1 VTDRNDYK
9 LTGILG
15 WPVSHS
21 LSPLIHNF
29 WIKKYN
35 RRGSYIPL
43 EISPGDLTVS
53 IDACKNLGLAGVNL
67 TIPHKEACL
76 SILDKIDE
84 TAREIG
90 AVNTIVFQTGG
101 TTVGYNTDSFGFRA
115 AIESNTKAGW
125 NLFGKKAVVI
135 GSGGA
140 SKAVL
145 HALKNWGADE
155 IRITN
160 RTDRR
165 AEKLALEL
173 GPGCKFWRWCDRNNA
188 LADVSL
194 LVNTTSCGM
203 VGQPP
208 LDLDLDFLPKSAV
221 VNDIVY
227 TPLMTTLLKRAKA
240 RGNPIING
248 LEMLLHQARPGF
260 KAWFDIEPKITN
272 DLRKTINAQL
282 VGDLK

>member
-1 VTDRNDYK
+1 MTDKNDYK

-29 WIKKYN
+29 WIKQYN

-43 EISPGDLTVS
+43 AISPDDLKS
-53 IDACKNLGLAGVNL
+53 AIDACYSLGMAGLNL
-67 TIPHKEACL
+67 TLPHKEACL
-76 SILDKIDE
+76 SVLDKIDE
-84 TAREIG
+84 TALEIG
-90 AVNTIVFQTGG
+90 AVNTIVFQSNGKTF
-101 TTVGYNTDSFGFRA
+101 GYNTDSFGFRT
-115 AIESNTKAGW
+115 AIESKTPNGW
-125 NLFGKKAVVI
+125 NLSGKNVVVI

-145 HALKNWGADE
+145 HAIRNWGADE

-160 RTDRR
+160 RTDSR
-165 AEKLALEL
+165 AENLAIQL
-173 GPGCKFWRWCDRNNA
+173 GSSCNFWPWNDRNKA

-203 VGQPP
+203 QGQPP
-208 LDLDLDFLPKSAV
+208 LDLDLDRLPKSAV

-227 TPLMTTLLKRAKA
+227 TPLMTTLLKQAKA
-240 RGNPIING
+240 RGNLIISG
-248 LEMLLHQARPGF
+248 LEMLFHQARPGF
-260 KAWFDIEPKITN
+260 KAWFNIEPQITN
-272 DLRKTINAQL
+272 DLRKTINAAI
-282 VGDLK
+282 VMS

>member
-1 VTDRNDYK
+1 MTDKNDYK

-15 WPVSHS
+15 WPISHS

-29 WIKKYN
+29 WIKQYN

-43 EISPGDLTVS
+43 ATSPDDLKNA
-53 IDACKNLGLAGVNL
+53 IDACYSLGMAGLNL
-67 TIPHKEACL
+67 TLPHKEACL
-76 SILDKIDE
+76 SVLDKIDE
-84 TAREIG
+84 TALEIG
-90 AVNTIVFQTGG
+90 AVNTIVFQSNGKTF
-101 TTVGYNTDSFGFRA
+101 GYNTDSFGFRA
-115 AIESNTKAGW
+115 AIESKTPNGW
-125 NLFGKKAVVI
+125 NLSGKNVVVI

-145 HALKNWGADE
+145 HAIRNWGADE

-165 AEKLALEL
+165 AENLAIQL
-173 GPGCKFWRWCDRNNA
+173 GSSCNFWPWNDRNKA

-203 VGQPP
+203 QGQPP
-208 LDLDLDFLPKSAV
+208 LDLDLDRLPKSAV

-227 TPLMTTLLKRAKA
+227 TPLMTTLLKQAKA
-240 RGNPIING
+240 RGNPIISG
-248 LEMLLHQARPGF
+248 LEMLFHQARPGF
-260 KAWFDIEPKITN
+260 KAWFNIEPQITN
-272 DLRKTINAQL
+272 DLRKTINAAL
-282 VGDLK
+282 VMS